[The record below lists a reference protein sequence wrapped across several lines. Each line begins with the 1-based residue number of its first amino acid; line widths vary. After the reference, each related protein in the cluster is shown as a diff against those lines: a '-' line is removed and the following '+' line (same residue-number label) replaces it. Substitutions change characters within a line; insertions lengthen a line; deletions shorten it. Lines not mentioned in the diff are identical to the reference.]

1 MPEFTSLTAGLSP
14 ARINLEPYTAEI
26 TLGSLAVGVDN
37 IHHDVFLSPRFIE
50 TSSAYLLEFIR
61 QSTQLAFLAQT
72 DRRAVRPLEPGAWK
86 KQLSDLLQAAL
97 TRAKFGKNIEI
108 DVLARV
114 AIVKFLTQEIAT
126 QFANLVLEGKEWIR
140 SRGEYFERSEQAHVM
155 KARLAELQ
163 AGRRSTFRQTG
174 QHLYTVLAEIDETL
188 LSKSRRALFGTEGSG
203 AYDILNNR
211 LAFVE
216 GGRDDALFLD
226 HYVLL
231 GNYLRDQDRME
242 TFDALLLDFL
252 RESVLAGDQG
262 EELGE
267 ALKQH
272 QALVDAAL
280 ATSAEIAR
288 LEQER
293 ASLSRKFD
301 RGDSLLSRV
310 GLRSAP
316 GGTRTEL
323 LDVERRLAGVG
334 ERLESLE
341 PQIDAAKR
349 RSDFLAEQYQS
360 RLGDFLNQS
369 ENARRLFDVA
379 YTADGPGGGEMRAK
393 LLDQWI
399 ARLEQRDLLVHIMAS
414 YQLRNLYHDYCPPIH
429 LQQLKK
435 ALVSREEMK
444 RVADILKQ
452 FPARQFSVTR
462 IEDLA
467 KKLRKTSREEARTIA
482 LRFAED
488 FMRLRGDLRN
498 YERLTAAM
506 ERVNLVRSEK
516 TREISRMNNSLFEFL
531 LPQEVGPVEDRV
543 VSHTIIKADVR
554 GSTKITA
561 ELIARGLNPASLF
574 SINLYEPVKR
584 ILDRYGA
591 AKVFVEGDALV
602 LAIFETE
609 ANRSSQRAVSK
620 ACGLSR
626 QILAVLQAYNDKAL
640 SKELPR
646 LELGVGI
653 AYQGSAPTY
662 WVDADSR
669 IMISR
674 ALNLSDRLSGCSK
687 LARRLLAQQA
697 SLFNLFLFQTVL
709 EGAVE
714 EEADELLIRFNLNG
728 IELNEEGFLKLC
740 EEIAMTPAEI
750 DCALPWGRERI
761 TLYWG
766 EVPIGDGLEPI
777 VIRKGQVRQL
787 LPDGRIGPAS
797 ARAYYEVCANP
808 KVFELVDAHT
818 GMAVRRA

>member
-1 MPEFTSLTAGLSP
+1 MPEIFSLTAGLNP
-14 ARINLEPYTAEI
+14 ARINLQPYTAEL

-50 TSSAYLLEFIR
+50 SSSAYLLEFIR

-86 KQLSDLLQAAL
+86 KQLSELLQAAL
-97 TRAKFGKNIEI
+97 TRAKYEKNIEI

-114 AIVKFLTQEIAT
+114 AVVKFLTQEIAT
-126 QFANLVLEGKEWIR
+126 QFANLVLEGKNWIR
-140 SRGEYFERSEQAHVM
+140 SRGEFFERSEQAHVM

-163 AGRRSTFRQTG
+163 AGRRNTFRLAG
-174 QHLYTVLAEIDETL
+174 QHLYSVLTEIDENL
-188 LSKSRRALFGTEGSG
+188 LSKSRRALFGGEDSG

-231 GNYLRDQDRME
+231 GNYIRDQDRME

-252 RESVLAGDQG
+252 RESILAGDQG
-262 EELGE
+262 DELGE

-272 QALVDAAL
+272 QALTDAAL
-280 ATSAEIAR
+280 STRAEVAR

-293 ASLSRKFD
+293 VSLAR
-301 RGDSLLSRV
+301 RIGGGDGLLSRV
-310 GLRSAP
+310 GLRSGPDAS
-316 GGTRTEL
+316 RTEL
-323 LDVERRLAGVG
+323 QDVERRLSGVR
-334 ERLESLE
+334 ERLEALA

-349 RSDFLAEQYQS
+349 RSDFLAEQYQN

-379 YTADGPGGGEMRAK
+379 YGGDGAGGGEMRAK

-399 ARLEQRDLLVHIMAS
+399 ARLEQRDLLIHILAS

-467 KKLRKTSREEARTIA
+467 KKLRKTSRDEARAIA

-498 YERLTAAM
+498 YDKLQAAM
-506 ERVNLVRSEK
+506 ERINLVRSEK
-516 TREISRMNNSLFEFL
+516 TREISCMNNSLFEFL
-531 LPQEVGPVEDRV
+531 LPQEVGPVEDKV

-609 ANRSSQRAVSK
+609 ATRASQRPVAK
-620 ACGLSR
+620 ACGLAR
-626 QILAVLQAYNDKAL
+626 QILAVLQAYNDKAVA
-640 SKELPR
+640 KELPR

-662 WVDADSR
+662 WVDSDSR

-674 ALNLSDRLSGCSK
+674 ALNLSDRLSSCSK
-687 LARRLLAQQA
+687 LARRLLARQA

-728 IELNEEGFLKLC
+728 IELNEEGFLKLS

-761 TLYWG
+761 TLFWG

-777 VIRKGQVRQL
+777 VIRKGHVRQL
-787 LPDGRIGPAS
+787 LPDGRIGPAG
-797 ARAYYEVCANP
+797 ARAYYEVCANA
-808 KVFELVDAHT
+808 KVFELIDAHT

>member
-1 MPEFTSLTAGLSP
+1 MPEFTSLTAGLNP
-14 ARINLEPYTAEI
+14 ARINLKPYTAEL

-97 TRAKFGKNIEI
+97 TRAKYDKNIEI

-163 AGRRSTFRQTG
+163 ASRRNTFRQAG
-174 QHLYTVLAEIDETL
+174 QHLYTVLAEIDESL
-188 LSKSRRALFGTEGSG
+188 LSKSRRALFGGEDSG
-203 AYDILNNR
+203 AYEILDNR

-267 ALKQH
+267 AFRQH
-272 QALVDAAL
+272 AALVDAAM
-280 ATSAEIAR
+280 ATRAEVAR

-293 ASLSRKFD
+293 DSLTRKFD
-301 RGDSLLSRV
+301 RGAGMLSRV

-316 GGTRTEL
+316 SGSRTEL
-323 LDVERRLAGVG
+323 IDVERRLGGLG
-334 ERLESLE
+334 ERLESLA
-341 PQIDAAKR
+341 PQIEAAKR

-360 RLGDFLNQS
+360 HLGDFLNQP
-369 ENARRLFDVA
+369 ENARRLFDA
-379 YTADGPGGGEMRAK
+379 GYAGDGAGGGEMRAK

-467 KKLRKTSREEARTIA
+467 KKLRKTSRDEGRTIA

-620 ACGLSR
+620 ACSLSR
-626 QILAVLQAYNDKAL
+626 QILAVLQAYNDKAQ

-728 IELNEEGFLKLC
+728 IELNEEGFLKLS
-740 EEIAMTPAEI
+740 EEIAMTPADI
-750 DCALPWGRERI
+750 DCAMPWGRERI

-777 VIRKGQVRQL
+777 VVRKGQVRQL
-787 LPDGRIGPAS
+787 LPDGRIGPAG

>member
-1 MPEFTSLTAGLSP
+1 MPENMSLTAGLNP
-14 ARINLEPYTAEI
+14 ARINLIPYTADL

-50 TSSAYLLEFIR
+50 TSAAYLLEFIR

-72 DRRAVRPLEPGAWK
+72 DRRAVRPLETGAWK
-86 KQLSDLLQAAL
+86 KQLTDLLQAAL
-97 TRAKFGKNIEI
+97 TRAKYEKNIEI

-114 AIVKFLTQEIAT
+114 AIVKFLTQEISA

-163 AGRRSTFRQTG
+163 AGRRNTFRQAG
-174 QHLYTVLAEIDETL
+174 QHLYTVLAEIDESM
-188 LSKSRRALFGTEGSG
+188 LSKSRRALFGGEDSS
-203 AYDILNNR
+203 AYEILNNR

-216 GGRDDALFLD
+216 GGRDDVMFLD

-267 ALKQH
+267 ALKQN

-280 ATSAEIAR
+280 TTRAELAR
-288 LEQER
+288 LDQER
-293 ASLSRKFD
+293 ASLARKFD
-301 RGDSLLSRV
+301 RGDGLLSRV

-316 GGTRTEL
+316 ADTRTEL
-323 LDVERRLAGVG
+323 LDVERRITSLG
-334 ERLESLE
+334 ERLESLS

-349 RSDFLAEQYQS
+349 RSDFLSEQYQG

-369 ENARRLFDVA
+369 ENARRLFDVG
-379 YTADGPGGGEMRAK
+379 YTGDGPGGAEMRGK

-399 ARLEQRDLLVHIMAS
+399 ERLEQRDLLIHILAS

-435 ALVSREEMK
+435 ALVAREEMK

-452 FPARQFSVTR
+452 FPARQFSVQR

-498 YERLTAAM
+498 YDRLTAAM

-531 LPQEVGPVEDRV
+531 LPQEVGPVEDKV

-561 ELIARGLNPASLF
+561 ELIERGLNPASLF

-620 ACGLSR
+620 SCGLAR
-626 QILAVLQAYNDKAL
+626 QILAVLQAYNDKAQ

-674 ALNLSDRLSGCSK
+674 ALNLSDRLSSCSK
-687 LARRLLAQQA
+687 LARRLLAHQA

-728 IELNEEGFLKLC
+728 IELNEEGFQKLS
-740 EEIAMTPAEI
+740 EEIALTPAEI
-750 DCALPWGRERI
+750 DCAMPWARERI

>member
-1 MPEFTSLTAGLSP
+1 MPEFTSLTAGLNP
-14 ARINLEPYTAEI
+14 ARINLRPYTAEL

-114 AIVKFLTQEIAT
+114 AIVKFFTQEIAT

-163 AGRRSTFRQTG
+163 AGRRNTFRQTG

-310 GLRSAP
+310 GL
-316 GGTRTEL
+316 
-323 LDVERRLAGVG
+323 
-334 ERLESLE
+334 
-341 PQIDAAKR
+341 
-349 RSDFLAEQYQS
+349 
-360 RLGDFLNQS
+360 
-369 ENARRLFDVA
+369 
-379 YTADGPGGGEMRAK
+379 
-393 LLDQWI
+393 
-399 ARLEQRDLLVHIMAS
+399 
-414 YQLRNLYHDYCPPIH
+414 
-429 LQQLKK
+429 
-435 ALVSREEMK
+435 
-444 RVADILKQ
+444 
-452 FPARQFSVTR
+452 
-462 IEDLA
+462 
-467 KKLRKTSREEARTIA
+467 
-482 LRFAED
+482 
-488 FMRLRGDLRN
+488 
-498 YERLTAAM
+498 
-506 ERVNLVRSEK
+506 
-516 TREISRMNNSLFEFL
+516 
-531 LPQEVGPVEDRV
+531 
-543 VSHTIIKADVR
+543 
-554 GSTKITA
+554 
-561 ELIARGLNPASLF
+561 
-574 SINLYEPVKR
+574 
-584 ILDRYGA
+584 
-591 AKVFVEGDALV
+591 
-602 LAIFETE
+602 
-609 ANRSSQRAVSK
+609 
-620 ACGLSR
+620 
-626 QILAVLQAYNDKAL
+626 
-640 SKELPR
+640 
-646 LELGVGI
+646 
-653 AYQGSAPTY
+653 
-662 WVDADSR
+662 
-669 IMISR
+669 
-674 ALNLSDRLSGCSK
+674 
-687 LARRLLAQQA
+687 
-697 SLFNLFLFQTVL
+697 
-709 EGAVE
+709 
-714 EEADELLIRFNLNG
+714 
-728 IELNEEGFLKLC
+728 
-740 EEIAMTPAEI
+740 
-750 DCALPWGRERI
+750 
-761 TLYWG
+761 
-766 EVPIGDGLEPI
+766 
-777 VIRKGQVRQL
+777 
-787 LPDGRIGPAS
+787 
-797 ARAYYEVCANP
+797 
-808 KVFELVDAHT
+808 
-818 GMAVRRA
+818 

>member
-1 MPEFTSLTAGLSP
+1 MPENFSLTANLSP
-14 ARINLEPYTAEI
+14 ARINLKPYAAEV

-61 QSTQLAFLAQT
+61 QSAQLAFLAQT

-86 KQLSDLLQAAL
+86 KQLTELLQAVL
-97 TRAKFGKNIEI
+97 TRAKYEQNIEI
-108 DVLARV
+108 DVVARV
-114 AIVKFLTQEIAT
+114 AIVKFLTQETAS

-140 SRGEYFERSEQAHVM
+140 SRGEFFERSEQAHVM

-163 AGRRSTFRQTG
+163 AGRRKTFRQVG
-174 QHLYTVLAEIDETL
+174 QHLYQVLTEIDETL
-188 LSKSRRALFGTEGSG
+188 LAKSRRALFGADDSG
-203 AYDILNNR
+203 AYEILSNR

-216 GGRDDALFLD
+216 NGRDDALFLE

-267 ALKQH
+267 AFRQH
-272 QALVDAAL
+272 QSLMDAAL
-280 ATSAEIAR
+280 GARAEIAR
-288 LEQER
+288 LEADR
-293 ASLSRKFD
+293 ASLTRRFD
-301 RGDSLLSRV
+301 RGDGLLSRV

-316 GGTRTEL
+316 DETRTDL
-323 LDVERRLAGVG
+323 LDVERRLIALG
-334 ERLESLE
+334 ERLESLA

-349 RSDFLAEQYQS
+349 RSDFLAEQYQN
-360 RLGDFLNQS
+360 RLGDFLNQP
-369 ENARRLFDVA
+369 ENARRLLDPA
-379 YTADGPGGGEMRAK
+379 YAGDGSGGGEMRAK

-399 ARLEQRDLLVHIMAS
+399 ARLEQRDLMIHIMAS
-414 YQLRNLYHDYCPPIH
+414 YQLRNLHHDYCPPIH

-452 FPARQFSVTR
+452 FPARQFSVQR
-462 IEDLA
+462 IEDLS
-467 KKLRKTSREEARTIA
+467 KKLHKTSRDEVRTIA

-488 FMRLRGDLRN
+488 FMRLRRDLRN
-498 YERLTAAM
+498 YDRLQAAM

-531 LPQEVGPVEDRV
+531 LPQEVGPVEDKV

-561 ELIARGLNPASLF
+561 ELIERGLNPASLF

-602 LAIFETE
+602 LAIFETA

-626 QILAVLQAYNDKAL
+626 QILAVLQAYNDKAQ
-640 SKELPR
+640 SRDLPH

-674 ALNLSDRLSGCSK
+674 ALNLSDRLSSCSK
-687 LARRLLAQQA
+687 LARRLLGQPK

-714 EEADELLIRFNLNG
+714 EEADELMIRFNLNG
-728 IELNEEGFLKLC
+728 IELNEEGFLKLS
-740 EEIAMTPAEI
+740 EEIAMTPVEI
-750 DCALPWGRERI
+750 DCAMPWGREPA

-766 EVPIGDGLEPI
+766 EVPIGDGLEPV

-787 LPDGRIGPAS
+787 LPDGRIGPAG
-797 ARAYYEVCANP
+797 ARAYYEVCANA
-808 KVFELVDAHT
+808 KVFELIDAHT

>member
-1 MPEFTSLTAGLSP
+1 MPEFTSLTAGLAP

-50 TSSAYLLEFIR
+50 TTSAYLLEFIR
-61 QSTQLAFLAQT
+61 QSAQLAFLAQT

-97 TRAKFGKNIEI
+97 TRAKYGKNIEI
-108 DVLARV
+108 DVVARV

-140 SRGEYFERSEQAHVM
+140 SRGDNFERSEQAHVM

-163 AGRRSTFRQTG
+163 AGRRNTFRQTG

-188 LSKSRRALFGTEGSG
+188 LSKSRRALFGAEGSG
-203 AYDILNNR
+203 AYEILNNR

-280 ATSAEIAR
+280 ATSAELAR

-301 RGDSLLSRV
+301 RGDGLLSRV

-316 GGTRTEL
+316 GETRTEL
-323 LDVERRLAGVG
+323 LDVERRIAAIG

-349 RSDFLAEQYQS
+349 RSDFLSEQYQN

-369 ENARRLFDVA
+369 ENARRLFDVG
-379 YTADGPGGGEMRAK
+379 YTADGPGGADMRAK

-399 ARLEQRDLLVHIMAS
+399 ARLEQRDLLVHVLAS

-452 FPARQFSVTR
+452 FPSRQFSVTR

-467 KKLRKTSREEARTIA
+467 KKLRKTSREEARAVA

-488 FMRLRGDLRN
+488 FMRLRGGLRN
-498 YERLTAAM
+498 FERLTAAM

-561 ELIARGLNPASLF
+561 ELIERGLNPASLF
-574 SINLYEPVKR
+574 SLNLYEPVKR

-620 ACGLSR
+620 ACGLAR
-626 QILAVLQAYNDKAL
+626 QILAVLQAYNDKAQ
-640 SKELPR
+640 SKELPH

-674 ALNLSDRLSGCSK
+674 ALNLSDRLSSCSK
-687 LARRLLAQQA
+687 LARRLLARQA

-750 DCALPWGRERI
+750 ECAVPWGRERV

-777 VIRKGQVRQL
+777 VVRKGHVRQL
-787 LPDGRIGPAS
+787 LPDGRIGPAGG
-797 ARAYYEVCANP
+797 RAYYEVCANP

>member
-1 MPEFTSLTAGLSP
+1 MPEYPSLAAGLNP
-14 ARINLEPYTAEI
+14 ARINLQPYTAEL

-72 DRRAVRPLEPGAWK
+72 DRRTARPLEPGAWK
-86 KQLSDLLQAAL
+86 KQLTELLQAAL
-97 TRAKFGKNIEI
+97 TRAKYDKNIEI

-114 AIVKFLTQEIAT
+114 AIVKFLTQEIST

-163 AGRRSTFRQTG
+163 AGRRNTFRLAG
-174 QHLYTVLAEIDETL
+174 QHLYSVLAEIDETL
-188 LSKSRRALFGTEGSG
+188 LSKSRRALFGGEDSA

-242 TFDALLLDFL
+242 TFDALFLDFL
-252 RESVLAGDQG
+252 RESVLAGDRG
-262 EELGE
+262 DELNE
-267 ALKQH
+267 AFKQH
-272 QALVDAAL
+272 QALTDAAL
-280 ATSAEIAR
+280 TTRAELAR

-293 ASLSRKFD
+293 DALTRKA
-301 RGDSLLSRV
+301 GNGTGLLSRV
-310 GLRSAP
+310 GLRAGPVDS
-316 GGTRTEL
+316 RTEL
-323 LDVERRLAGVG
+323 ADVERRLVG
-334 ERLESLE
+334 LRERLESLA

-349 RSDFLAEQYQS
+349 RNDFLAEQYQS

-369 ENARRLFDVA
+369 ENARRLFDVT
-379 YTADGPGGGEMRAK
+379 YGGDGAGGTEMRSR

-399 ARLEQRDLLVHIMAS
+399 ARLEQRDLLIHIMAS

-467 KKLRKTSREEARTIA
+467 KKLRKTSRDEARTIA
-482 LRFAED
+482 VRFAED

-498 YERLTAAM
+498 YDRLTAAM
-506 ERVNLVRSEK
+506 ERINLVRSEK

-543 VSHTIIKADVR
+543 VSHTVIKADVR

-620 ACGLSR
+620 ACGLAR

-662 WVDADSR
+662 WVDSDSR

-674 ALNLSDRLSGCSK
+674 ALNLSDRLSSCSK
-687 LARRLLAQQA
+687 LARRLLAQQS
-697 SLFNLFLFQTVL
+697 SLFNLYLFQTVL

-728 IELNEEGFLKLC
+728 IELNEEGFLKLS
-740 EEIAMTPAEI
+740 EEIALTPAEI
-750 DCALPWGRERI
+750 DCALPWGRERV

-787 LPDGRIGPAS
+787 LPDGRIGPVS
-797 ARAYYEVCANP
+797 TRAYYEVCANA

>member
-61 QSTQLAFLAQT
+61 QSAQLAFLAQT
-72 DRRAVRPLEPGAWK
+72 DRRAVRPLEPGVWK

-163 AGRRSTFRQTG
+163 AGRRNTFRQTG

-188 LSKSRRALFGTEGSG
+188 LSKSRRALFGTDGSG

-369 ENARRLFDVA
+369 ENARRLFDVG
-379 YTADGPGGGEMRAK
+379 YTGDGPGGGEMRAK

-467 KKLRKTSREEARTIA
+467 KKLRKTSRDEARTIA

-674 ALNLSDRLSGCSK
+674 ALNLSDRLSSCSK

-728 IELNEEGFLKLC
+728 IELNEEGFVKLS

>member
-1 MPEFTSLTAGLSP
+1 MPEYPSLTAGLNP
-14 ARINLEPYTAEI
+14 ARINLQPYTAEL

-72 DRRAVRPLEPGAWK
+72 DRRAVRPLEAGAWK
-86 KQLSDLLQAAL
+86 KQLTELLQAAL
-97 TRAKFGKNIEI
+97 IRAKSDKNIEI

-114 AIVKFLTQEIAT
+114 AIVKFLTQEIST

-163 AGRRSTFRQTG
+163 AGRRKTFRQAG
-174 QHLYTVLAEIDETL
+174 QHLYTVLTEIDETL
-188 LSKSRRALFGTEGSG
+188 LSKSRRALFGGEDSG

-242 TFDALLLDFL
+242 TFDALFLDFL
-252 RESVLAGDQG
+252 RESVLAGDRG

-267 ALKQH
+267 AFKQH
-272 QALVDAAL
+272 QSLMDAAL
-280 ATSAEIAR
+280 STRAEVAR

-293 ASLSRKFD
+293 DSLTR
-301 RGDSLLSRV
+301 RAGNGTGLLSRV
-310 GLRSAP
+310 GLRSGP
-316 GGTRTEL
+316 VESRTEL
-323 LDVERRLAGVG
+323 LDVERRLIGLR
-334 ERLESLE
+334 ERLESLA
-341 PQIDAAKR
+341 PQIEAAKR

-360 RLGDFLNQS
+360 RLGDFLNQP

-379 YTADGPGGGEMRAK
+379 YGGDGAGGTEMRSR

-399 ARLEQRDLLVHIMAS
+399 ARLEQRDLLIHIMAS

-467 KKLRKTSREEARTIA
+467 KKLRKTSRDESRTIA
-482 LRFAED
+482 ARFAED

-498 YERLTAAM
+498 YDRLTAAM
-506 ERVNLVRSEK
+506 ERINLVRSEK

-543 VSHTIIKADVR
+543 VSHTVIKADVR

-626 QILAVLQAYNDKAL
+626 QILAVLQAYNDKAQ
-640 SKELPR
+640 SKDLPR
-646 LELGVGI
+646 LELGVGV

-662 WVDADSR
+662 WVDSDSR

-674 ALNLSDRLSGCSK
+674 ALNLSDRLSSCSK
-687 LARRLLAQQA
+687 LARRLLAQQS
-697 SLFNLFLFQTVL
+697 SLFNLYLFQTVL

-728 IELNEEGFLKLC
+728 IELNEEGFVKLS
-740 EEIAMTPAEI
+740 EEIALTPAEI
-750 DCALPWGRERI
+750 DCVLPWGRERV

-777 VIRKGQVRQL
+777 VVRKGQVRQL
-787 LPDGRIGPAS
+787 LPDGRIGPAG
-797 ARAYYEVCANP
+797 ARAYYEVCANA

>member
-163 AGRRSTFRQTG
+163 AGRRNTFRQTG

-435 ALVSREEMK
+435 ALVAREEMK

-797 ARAYYEVCANP
+797 ARAFYEVCANP